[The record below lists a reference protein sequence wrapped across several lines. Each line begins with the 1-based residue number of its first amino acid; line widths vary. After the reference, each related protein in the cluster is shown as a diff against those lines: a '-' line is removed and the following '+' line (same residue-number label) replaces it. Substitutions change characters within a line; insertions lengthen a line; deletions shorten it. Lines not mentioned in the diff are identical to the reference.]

1 MSKSQAVHTCVSGDR
16 KVAFLITPALSNG
29 HESEFDPEASDL
41 FVVLNGRA
49 GVTTFLDKSD
59 QPRKYDP
66 ITDSSERRVAGSA
79 HLVLACFN
87 QSTPGNLRV
96 ACGFLQVALETAQR
110 VGARRMTILL
120 DRAQFSGKLDALVS
134 TINCRVAAFFGSL
147 KEEPAIAEIEF
158 LSTIQDVDTI
168 KAGFKAEN
176 PLCATCFRAA
186 PDAFE
191 KKS

>member
-29 HESEFDPEASDL
+29 HESEYDPDASDL

-66 ITDSSERRVAGSA
+66 ITESSERRVAGSA
-79 HLVLACFN
+79 HLVLACFS
-87 QSTPGNLRV
+87 QTTPGNLRV
-96 ACGFLQVALETAQR
+96 ACGFFQEALETAQR
-110 VGARRMTILL
+110 IRARRITIPL
-120 DRAQFSGKLDALVS
+120 DRAQFSGKLDALVA
-134 TINCRVAAFFGSL
+134 TLTCRVAGFLGSV
-147 KEEPAIAEIEF
+147 KEEPAVAEIEL
-158 LSTIQDVDTI
+158 LSTVQDVDKI
-168 KAGFKAEN
+168 KAGFKTKS
-176 PLCATCFRAA
+176 PICRKCFRAA